1 MFLAGVSQHGVEG
14 LDEGRGCGKLSWWR
28 RPSPMGERCGQSQ
41 GLGRSGTVRKMRDV
55 RHHGL
60 GPEEEREE

>member
-1 MFLAGVSQHGVEG
+1 MTAATGNEFGQPTA
-14 LDEGRGCGKLSWWR
+14 
-28 RPSPMGERCGQSQ
+28 GQSQ